1 METQVMDNQVSTND
15 TEPQVTETKPAENN
29 VDLSAYFKD
38 GEAGVFDENKIEKLA
53 KDYENQKKSTSYFQ
67 SMYMKKNPVPETAD
81 GYAKSFK
88 ADSMYE
94 GVMGEESVKSAINE
108 IRKFAF
114 DNKIGERE
122 TNMFTDYILK
132 NAVKSNIIDTRTPE
146 QLKAEQQKLFD
157 EAAKEVQP
165 MLDSLGRT
173 LDENNRYI
181 ENFLKSPSVFTNSPE
196 MIETIKSVA
205 AESASG
211 YKLITMLANSVDH
224 REIPVTGIVTSSVS
238 AKDKSA
244 LMAELQKIDDP
255 ELREQKLREFYGEK

>member
-53 KDYENQKKSTSYFQ
+53 KDYENQKKSTSYFK

-114 DNKIGERE
+114 DNKIGEIIFLKMQL
-122 TNMFTDYILK
+122 NLILLIQEHQNNLKQSNK
-132 NAVKSNIIDTRTPE
+132 NFLMK
-146 QLKAEQQKLFD
+146 QQKKFNQCL
-157 EAAKEVQP
+157 
-165 MLDSLGRT
+165 T
-173 LDENNRYI
+173 
-181 ENFLKSPSVFTNSPE
+181 
-196 MIETIKSVA
+196 
-205 AESASG
+205 
-211 YKLITMLANSVDH
+211 H
-224 REIPVTGIVTSSVS
+224 
-238 AKDKSA
+238 
-244 LMAELQKIDDP
+244 
-255 ELREQKLREFYGEK
+255 